1 MAGTRTAP
9 ATTGAETS
17 LVASLGLIDASG
29 DLYSESLEFDTA
41 PDNADLEAWV
51 AAYQAATQASVWR
64 ASLTLNWEGV
74 ADTNNAENNLRYGV
88 ESGVNLL
95 FKQPSG
101 INSLSQR
108 LVSPLPA
115 TMQGNQ
121 DIPFLSNAPF
131 PALLAAY
138 LTLIG
143 GTYDL
148 YSGQYTTR
156 KERKNNP
163 RIVT

>member
-9 ATTGAETS
+9 AVTGAETS
-17 LVASLGLIDASG
+17 IVASLGLIDASG
-29 DLYSESLEFDTA
+29 DLYSESLEFSAA
-41 PDNADLEAWV
+41 PDEADVEAWV

-64 ASLTLNWEGV
+64 ASLLLNWEGD
-74 ADTNNAENNLRYGV
+74 ADASNAENNLRYGV

-95 FKQPSG
+95 FKQSTG
-101 INSLSQR
+101 LNSQGAR

-121 DIPFLSNAPF
+121 DIPLLGTAPF
-131 PALLAAY
+131 PALIAAY
-138 LTLIG
+138 LALLG
-143 GTYDL
+143 GTYGL

-156 KERKNNP
+156 RERKNNP